1 MMKSSAS
8 SEGRGG
14 LAAALSQ
21 LQALLSP
28 DAAKAEVR
36 ARDILKS
43 FPGQPDVLL
52 LLAAALQRQAKHD
65 EAIAVLRRIV
75 RRQPQ
80 HNAAW
85 RMLGDA
91 CAQSGQAAEADKAY
105 LQHVQASVHNRVL
118 QEVSKAMSANRL
130 FEAERTLRTT
140 LKANPTD
147 VAALRMLAEV
157 VARDGRLEEA
167 ESLLKRVLELCPG
180 FAAARAHYAAVL
192 NRQLKADQAL
202 AQVAILRQAEPQH
215 PGYRVLEAAVLA
227 RLGEMER
234 AIAAYRA
241 LLAEQPKLPKVWLSL
256 GHTLKTAGR
265 QAEAVEAYRESLK
278 LAPGLG
284 EAWWSLANLK
294 TFRFAAEE
302 IAAIRMQLE
311 HAELPEGERVQL
323 HFALGKALEDRGDYA
338 QSFEQYAKANGLRRA
353 HSDYEAVAITRNKE
367 TLQHVLTEEFF
378 RSRAQGGCEA
388 PDPIFIVGLPR
399 SGSTLVEQILA
410 SHSQVEG
417 TMELPDIFAMVGREA
432 AGKPFYPDAIA
443 AFTPERRKALGEE
456 YLARTKVHRR
466 LGRAF
471 FIDKLPNNFLQTGF
485 IALILPKAKIIDVRR
500 EPMACGFSCFKQYF
514 ARGQEF
520 SYSLSDI
527 GRYYADYVAL
537 MAHFDAVL
545 PGRVHH
551 VQYEELVHDL
561 EGSVRRLL
569 DYCGL
574 GFEEACLRFF
584 ENTRIVQTASSE
596 QVRLPVYAD
605 ALEHWRHFESWLA
618 PLKDALGPALQ
629 GLS

>member
-1 MMKSSAS
+1 MNSVTSS
-8 SEGRGG
+8 GQRGL
-14 LAAALSQ
+14 LAATLAQ
-21 LQALLSP
+21 LQALLAP
-28 DAAKAEVR
+28 DAAKAEAR
-36 ARDILKS
+36 AREILKS

-52 LLAAALQRQAKHD
+52 LLAAALQRQAKQD

-80 HNAAW
+80 HSTAW
-85 RMLGDA
+85 RLLGDA
-91 CAQSGQAAEADKAY
+91 YAQSGQAAEADQAY

-130 FEAERTLRTT
+130 FEAESTLRTT
-140 LKANPTD
+140 LKASPTD
-147 VAALRMLAEV
+147 VAALRMLADV
-157 VARDGRLEEA
+157 VARNGRLEEA
-167 ESLLKRVLELCPG
+167 ESLLKRVLQLCPG

-192 NRQLKADQAL
+192 NRQLKADEAL

-234 AIAAYRA
+234 AIEAYRA
-241 LLAEQPKLPKVWLSL
+241 LLAELPKLPKVWLSL
-256 GHTLKTAGR
+256 GHCLKTAGR
-265 QAEAVEAYRESLK
+265 QGEAVEAYRESLK
-278 LAPGLG
+278 QAPGLG

-294 TFRFAAEE
+294 TFRFAEEE
-302 IAAIRMQLE
+302 IAAMRAQLE
-311 HAELPEGERVQL
+311 HTALAEGERVQL

-338 QSFEQYAKANGLRRA
+338 PSFEQYAKANGLRRA
-353 HSDYEAVAITRNKE
+353 RSDYDAAAITRNRE
-367 TLQHVLTEEFF
+367 TLQRVLTEEFF
-378 RSRAQGGCEA
+378 RSRAQRGCGA

-443 AFTPERRKALGEE
+443 AFTPEMRRALGEE

-466 LGRAF
+466 LGRPF
-471 FIDKLPNNFLQTGF
+471 FIDKMPNNFLQLGF
-485 IALILPKAKIIDVRR
+485 IALILPKARIIDVRR
-500 EPMACGFSCFKQYF
+500 DPMACGFSCFKQYF

-537 MAHFDAVL
+537 MEHYDAVL

-551 VQYEELVHDL
+551 VQYEALVRDL

-584 ENTRIVQTASSE
+584 ENKRIVQTASSE
-596 QVRLPVYAD
+596 QVRMPVYAD
-605 ALEHWRHFESWLA
+605 ALEHWRHFEPWLG
-618 PLKDALGPALQ
+618 PLKDALENPPH
-629 GLS
+629 

>member
-1 MMKSSAS
+1 MNSLTT
-8 SEGRGG
+8 SEGRGC

-21 LQALLSP
+21 LQTLLSR

-36 ARDILKS
+36 AREILKS

-52 LLAAALQRQAKHD
+52 LLAVALQRQAKLD

-80 HNAAW
+80 HSVAW
-85 RMLGDA
+85 RLLGDA
-91 CAQSGQAAEADKAY
+91 CALSGKTAEADKAY

-130 FEAERTLRTT
+130 DQAERTLRTI
-140 LKANPTD
+140 LKASPTD
-147 VAALRMLAEV
+147 VAALRMLADV

-192 NRQLKADQAL
+192 NRQLKADAAL
-202 AQVAILRQAEPQH
+202 VQVAILRQAEPQH
-215 PGYRVLEAAVLA
+215 PGYRVLEAAVLV

-265 QAEAVEAYRESLK
+265 QAEAVEAYRESLTQT
-278 LAPGLG
+278 PGLG

-294 TFRFAAEE
+294 TFRFAEEE
-302 IAAIRMQLE
+302 IAAMRVQLE
-311 HAELPEGERVQL
+311 PEALADGERVQL
-323 HFALGKALEDRGDYA
+323 HFALGKALEDRGEYA
-338 QSFEQYAKANGLRRA
+338 LSFAQYAKANGLRRA
-353 HSDYEAVAITRNKE
+353 QSDYDAAAITRNKE
-367 TLQHVLTEEFF
+367 TLQRVLTEEFF
-378 RSRAQGGCEA
+378 RSRAQGGSEA
-388 PDPIFIVGLPR
+388 ADPIFIVGLPR

-432 AGKPFYPDAIA
+432 AGKPFYPDTIA
-443 AFTPERRKALGEE
+443 AFTPEMRLALGEE
-456 YLARTKVHRR
+456 YLARTKLHRR

-471 FIDKLPNNFLQTGF
+471 FIDKMPNNFLQTGF
-485 IALILPKAKIIDVRR
+485 ITLILPRAKIIDVRR

-551 VQYEELVHDL
+551 VQYEALVHDL

-574 GFEEACLRFF
+574 GFEEACLRFY
-584 ENTRIVQTASSE
+584 ENKRIVQTASSE
-596 QVRLPVYAD
+596 QVRQPVYAD
-605 ALEHWRHFESWLA
+605 AIEHWRHFEPWLG
-618 PLKDALGPALQ
+618 PLKDALENPAH
-629 GLS
+629 

>member
-1 MMKSSAS
+1 MTKSSAS

-21 LQALLSP
+21 LQALMSP
-28 DAAKAEVR
+28 DAARAEAR
-36 ARDILKS
+36 AREILKS
-43 FPGQPDVLL
+43 YPGQPEVLL
-52 LLAAALQRQAKHD
+52 LLAAALQRQAKTD
-65 EAIAVLRRIV
+65 EAIAVLRRSV

-80 HNAAW
+80 HFTAW
-85 RMLGDA
+85 RLLGDVYA
-91 CAQSGQAAEADKAY
+91 ESGKAAEAAEAY
-105 LQHVQASVHNRVL
+105 LQLVQASVHNPVL
-118 QEVSKAMSANRL
+118 QEASKAMSANRL
-130 FEAERTLRTT
+130 DQAGRTLRHY
-140 LKANPTD
+140 LEANPTD
-147 VAALRMLAEV
+147 VTALRMLAEV
-157 VARDGRLEEA
+157 AARDGRLEEA
-167 ESLLKRVLELCPG
+167 EGLLKRVLALCPG

-192 NRQLKADQAL
+192 NRQLKADEAL
-202 AQVAILRQAEPQH
+202 VQVAILRQAEPQH
-215 PGYRVLEAAVLA
+215 PGYRVLEAAVLV

-265 QAEAVEAYRESLK
+265 QTEAVEAYRESLK

-294 TFRFAAEE
+294 TFRFAVEE
-302 IAAIRMQLE
+302 IAAMRAQLE
-311 HAELPEGERVQL
+311 RQDLADGERVQL
-323 HFALGKALEDRGDYA
+323 SFALGKALEDRGEYA
-338 QSFEQYAKANGLRRA
+338 LSFGQYAKANALRRA
-353 HSDYEAVAITRNKE
+353 QSDYDAAAITRNRE
-367 TLQHVLTEEFF
+367 TLQRVLTEEFF
-378 RSRAQGGCEA
+378 RSRAQGGCLE

-443 AFTPERRKALGEE
+443 AFTPEKRRALGEE
-456 YLARTKVHRR
+456 YLARTRVHRR

-471 FIDKLPNNFLQTGF
+471 FIDKMPNNFLQTGF

-500 EPMACGFSCFKQYF
+500 DAMACGFSCFKQYF

-520 SYSLSDI
+520 SYSLPDI
-527 GRYYADYVAL
+527 GRYYADYAAL

-551 VQYEELVHDL
+551 VQYEELVRDL
-561 EGSVRRLL
+561 EGCVRRLL
-569 DYCGL
+569 AYCGL

-584 ENTRIVQTASSE
+584 ENKRIVQTASSE

-605 ALEHWRHFESWLA
+605 ALQHWRHFEPWLG
-618 PLKDALGPALQ
+618 PLKEALENSAD
-629 GLS
+629 